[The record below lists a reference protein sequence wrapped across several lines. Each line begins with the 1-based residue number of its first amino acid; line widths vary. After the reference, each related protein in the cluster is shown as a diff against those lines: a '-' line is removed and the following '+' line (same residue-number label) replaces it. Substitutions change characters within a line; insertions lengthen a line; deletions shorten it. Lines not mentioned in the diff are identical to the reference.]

1 MDKFF
6 RVIIPTYGDAPYLKE
21 AIESIKRQTIADD
34 IRIIVVHDN
43 FGNGVKNYN
52 DDVFDVYSY
61 NQLWNGGARNFGMG
75 CHIDDLYT
83 LFLDHDDTIPNTH
96 VLEDLKNFIVA
107 NNYPDMIRLPYTKR
121 YMSDGRTVTKSL
133 ANEKTLSDVIRSVRV
148 APWTKC
154 IKSSVIPMFP
164 ENTVFED
171 VCHHLKS
178 CDICNSYAL
187 FDKPVVEWRMWDGQT
202 SKKKGDKWESSKW
215 RFIADLKD
223 LKLKKKEVRVQRN
236 LKAKAA
242 IENLI
247 KEYKEGK

>member
-6 RVIIPTYGDAPYLKE
+6 RVIIPTYGDAPYLLDAVK
-21 AIESIKRQTIADD
+21 SIQTQTIADD
-34 IRIIVVHDN
+34 IDIIIVHDN
-43 FGNGVKNYN
+43 ASEAERNSRYGNVTH
-52 DDVFDVYSY
+52 VYSY
-61 NQLWNGGARNFGMG
+61 VQLWNGGARNFGMEECAG
-75 CHIDDLYT
+75 DIYT
-83 LFLDHDDTIPNTH
+83 LFLDHDDTIPDSH

-247 KEYKEGK
+247 KEYKG